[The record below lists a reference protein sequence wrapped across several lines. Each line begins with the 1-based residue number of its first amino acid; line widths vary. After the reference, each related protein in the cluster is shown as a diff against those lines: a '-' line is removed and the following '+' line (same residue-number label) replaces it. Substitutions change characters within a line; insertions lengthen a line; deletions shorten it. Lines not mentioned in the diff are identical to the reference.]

1 MNSAKQSILMASME
15 LKATNFLSQKDSN
28 YKNFFLYGEEPSLT
42 FRCLKHVLLNEDMK
56 MIEKIYLNLD
66 DENFESNFTQSIMT
80 NSLFNEKKIIFIN
93 LEKNRLNKDILKN
106 ISIVCELESSNKI
119 IMQTPNI
126 SKKVFK
132 KDIAPTLTDKFVTI
146 DCSILYESDVVG
158 FLEQNLPESLNNRK
172 SIMELVSLYEG
183 NFSLLVNDIDLIQLL
198 PDDSDLRQHVF
209 GDSSVKN
216 NFKLAEYIANNNYE
230 AALEIVDSMERND
243 RNSITLLIWM
253 LTRDCNALNALK
265 MGRKN
270 LKEFGIW
277 DNQINLYQKME
288 NRLTKNQ
295 ITEVTSILD
304 DADKKVKGVLPG
316 NSWLTAR
323 EAVRLLSA

>member
-1 MNSAKQSILMASME
+1 MASME

-28 YKNFFLYGEEPSLT
+28 YINFFLYGEEPSLA

-132 KDIAPTLTDKFVTI
+132 KDIAPNLTDKFVTI

-198 PDDSDLRQHVF
+198 PDNSDLRQHVF

>member
-1 MNSAKQSILMASME
+1 MASME

-28 YKNFFLYGEEPSLT
+28 YTNFFLYGEEPSLT

-119 IMQTPNI
+119 IMQAPNI

>member
-1 MNSAKQSILMASME
+1 
-15 LKATNFLSQKDSN
+15 
-28 YKNFFLYGEEPSLT
+28 
-42 FRCLKHVLLNEDMK
+42 MK
-56 MIEKIYLNLD
+56 IIEKIYLNLD

-106 ISIVCELESSNKI
+106 ISIVCELESRNKI
-119 IMQTPNI
+119 IMQAPNI

-146 DCSILYESDVVG
+146 DCSILYESDVVR

>member
-1 MNSAKQSILMASME
+1 MASME

-28 YKNFFLYGEEPSLT
+28 YINFFLYGEEPSLT

-119 IMQTPNI
+119 IMQAPNI

-132 KDIAPTLTDKFVTI
+132 KDIAPTLKDKFVTI

>member
-1 MNSAKQSILMASME
+1 
-15 LKATNFLSQKDSN
+15 
-28 YKNFFLYGEEPSLT
+28 
-42 FRCLKHVLLNEDMK
+42 

-132 KDIAPTLTDKFVTI
+132 KDIAPALTDKFLTI
-146 DCSILYESDVVG
+146 DCSILYESDVIG
-158 FLEQNLPESLNNRK
+158 FLEQNLPKSLNNRK
-172 SIMELVSLYEG
+172 NIMELVSLYEG

>member
-1 MNSAKQSILMASME
+1 MCIR
-15 LKATNFLSQKDSN
+15 D
-28 YKNFFLYGEEPSLT
+28 
-42 FRCLKHVLLNEDMK
+42 R
-56 MIEKIYLNLD
+56 IYLNLD

-93 LEKNRLNKDILKN
+93 MEKNRLNKDILKN

-119 IMQTPNI
+119 IMQAPNI

-183 NFSLLVNDIDLIQLL
+183 NFSLLVNDIELIQLL

-216 NFKLAEYIANNNYE
+216 NFKLAEYIANNNHE

-253 LTRDCNALNALK
+253 LTRDCNALSALK
-265 MGRKN
+265 MGRKD

>member
-1 MNSAKQSILMASME
+1 
-15 LKATNFLSQKDSN
+15 
-28 YKNFFLYGEEPSLT
+28 
-42 FRCLKHVLLNEDMK
+42 

>member
-1 MNSAKQSILMASME
+1 
-15 LKATNFLSQKDSN
+15 
-28 YKNFFLYGEEPSLT
+28 
-42 FRCLKHVLLNEDMK
+42 

-119 IMQTPNI
+119 IMQAPNI

>member
-1 MNSAKQSILMASME
+1 MASME

-28 YKNFFLYGEEPSLT
+28 YINFFLNGEEPSLT

-119 IMQTPNI
+119 IMQAPNI

>member
-1 MNSAKQSILMASME
+1 MASME

-28 YKNFFLYGEEPSLT
+28 YINFFFYGEEPSLT

-56 MIEKIYLNLD
+56 IIEKIYLNLD

-119 IMQTPNI
+119 IMQAPNI

-253 LTRDCNALNALK
+253 LTRDCNALSALK
-265 MGRKN
+265 MGRKD

>member
-1 MNSAKQSILMASME
+1 MASME

-28 YKNFFLYGEEPSLT
+28 YTNFFLYGEEPSLT

-119 IMQTPNI
+119 IMQAPNI

-323 EAVRLLSA
+323 EAVRLLSV

>member
-1 MNSAKQSILMASME
+1 MASME
-15 LKATNFLSQKDSN
+15 LKATNFLSQKDPN
-28 YKNFFLYGEEPSLT
+28 HINFFLYGEEPSLA

-119 IMQTPNI
+119 IMQAPNI

-277 DNQINLYQKME
+277 DSQINLYQKME

>member
-1 MNSAKQSILMASME
+1 MASME

-28 YKNFFLYGEEPSLT
+28 YINFFFYGEEPSLT

-56 MIEKIYLNLD
+56 IIEKIYLNLD

-119 IMQTPNI
+119 IMQAPNI

-216 NFKLAEYIANNNYE
+216 NFKLAEYIANNNHE

-253 LTRDCNALNALK
+253 LTRDCNALSALK
-265 MGRKN
+265 MGRKD

>member
-1 MNSAKQSILMASME
+1 MASME
-15 LKATNFLSQKDSN
+15 LKATNFLSQKNPN
-28 YKNFFLYGEEPSLT
+28 YINFFLYGEEPSLT
-42 FRCLKHVLLNEDMK
+42 FRCLKHAVLNEDMK
-56 MIEKIYLNLD
+56 MVEKIYLNLD
-66 DENFESNFTQSIMT
+66 DDNFESNFMQSIMT
-80 NSLFNEKKIIFIN
+80 KSLFNEKKIIFIN

-106 ISIVCELESSNKI
+106 IGIACGLESNNKI
-119 IMQTPNI
+119 IIQTPNI
-126 SKKVFK
+126 SRKVFK
-132 KDIAPTLTDKFVTI
+132 KDIVPALTDKFTII

-183 NFSLLVNDIDLIQLL
+183 NFSFLVNDIELIQLL
-198 PDDSDLRQHVF
+198 PEDSDLRQHVF

-216 NFKLAEYIANNNYE
+216 NFKLAEHIANNNYE
-230 AALEIVDSMERND
+230 AALGIVDSMEEND

-265 MGRKN
+265 MGKQN

-277 DNQINLYQKME
+277 DNQIDLYQKMG
-288 NRLTKNQ
+288 NRLTKHR
-295 ITEVTSILD
+295 ITEVTNVLD

-323 EAVRLLSA
+323 EAVKLLSV

>member
-1 MNSAKQSILMASME
+1 M
-15 LKATNFLSQKDSN
+15 
-28 YKNFFLYGEEPSLT
+28 
-42 FRCLKHVLLNEDMK
+42 
-56 MIEKIYLNLD
+56 
-66 DENFESNFTQSIMT
+66 
-80 NSLFNEKKIIFIN
+80 KKIIFIN

>member
-1 MNSAKQSILMASME
+1 
-15 LKATNFLSQKDSN
+15 
-28 YKNFFLYGEEPSLT
+28 
-42 FRCLKHVLLNEDMK
+42 

-198 PDDSDLRQHVF
+198 PDNSDLRQHVF

-216 NFKLAEYIANNNYE
+216 NFKLAEYIANNDYE

>member
-1 MNSAKQSILMASME
+1 MASME
-15 LKATNFLSQKDSN
+15 LKATNFLSQKDPN
-28 YKNFFLYGEEPSLT
+28 YINFFFYGEEPSLT
-42 FRCLKHVLLNEDMK
+42 FRCLKHAVLNEDMK
-56 MIEKIYLNLD
+56 MVEKIYLNLD

-126 SKKVFK
+126 SKKAFK
-132 KDIAPTLTDKFVTI
+132 KDIAPALTDKFVTI
-146 DCSILYESDVVG
+146 DCSILYESDVIG
-158 FLEQNLPESLNNRK
+158 FLEQNLPKSLNNRK
-172 SIMELVSLYEG
+172 NIMELVSLYEG

>member
-1 MNSAKQSILMASME
+1 MASME

-28 YKNFFLYGEEPSLT
+28 YINFFFYGEEPSLT

-56 MIEKIYLNLD
+56 IIEKIYLNLD

-106 ISIVCELESSNKI
+106 ISIVCELESRNKI
-119 IMQTPNI
+119 IMQAPNI

-158 FLEQNLPESLNNRK
+158 FLQQNLPESLNNRK